1 MTMTWGDYFANIW
14 LALQGKKNCSK
25 EDLDEVKESF
35 SNNGNA
41 YGIIVIIPALIIAL
55 SYSFG
60 AAMLS
65 YHYNVYKGNSGAVV
79 WAILAYFFSGLYYPY
94 YAFFLDPLG
103 NMPPAI
109 PLPTVP
115 GIGGSSR
122 RRR

>member
-79 WAILAYFFSGLYYPY
+79 WAILENKVFKVKAPNFLFAKAVGVYLIPALIVLFFYS
-94 YAFFLDPLG
+94 
-103 NMPPAI
+103 
-109 PLPTVP
+109 
-115 GIGGSSR
+115 
-122 RRR
+122 